1 LHENHT
7 FDSKTF
13 ICDIDINEWISVKK
27 SLLTAK
33 LYVKFYFYPLLN
45 ILLQMQINGT
55 TTKQKPKLNIKI
67 NNGGNLKYLI
77 HIIMTIY

>member
-27 SLLTAK
+27 
-33 LYVKFYFYPLLN
+33 KF
-45 ILLQMQINGT
+45 INS
-55 TTKQKPKLNIKI
+55 
-67 NNGGNLKYLI
+67 
-77 HIIMTIY
+77 